1 MKRAITSFV
10 MILAAL
16 GLSCS
21 FGLGQT
27 ASSPPDKVEED
38 WQVVIASPSPD
49 EAGPQIK
56 ALRGVKLGFWFSL
69 RPSFERSRPGARQGG
84 FSLSRE
90 FVCHWRVKRWMS
102 RGRSLRQ
109 DCRASGSS
117 SEALDNSSQ
126 AQDHKAISCCPHR

>member
-49 EAGPQIK
+49 EAGPQIRRFAVSSLVFGFRSAWRFAVSFAVSSLVFGFRSAGNGAV
-56 ALRGVKLGFWFSL
+56 ALRGVLQPIMPLDLPVKV
-69 RPSFERSRPGARQGG
+69 RPWELTVYPRSHIRR
-84 FSLSRE
+84 
-90 FVCHWRVKRWMS
+90 
-102 RGRSLRQ
+102 
-109 DCRASGSS
+109 
-117 SEALDNSSQ
+117 
-126 AQDHKAISCCPHR
+126 